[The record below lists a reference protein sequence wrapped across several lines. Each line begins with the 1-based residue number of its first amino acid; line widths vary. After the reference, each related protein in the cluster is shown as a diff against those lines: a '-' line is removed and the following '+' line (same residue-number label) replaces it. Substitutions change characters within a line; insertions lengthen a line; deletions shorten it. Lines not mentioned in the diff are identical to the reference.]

1 MYWDQYRVKFGRFEL
16 YPISD
21 GDFWLDGG
29 SMYGA
34 VPKVL
39 WGKLAPVDRKNRVKL
54 AMNCLLIRTP
64 DAQVLVD
71 TGMGNKLS
79 KKLTQIYKRVRGPRL
94 LSSLAS
100 INVRPEDIDFVI
112 NTHLH
117 FDHCGGNT
125 VKKDG
130 QYIPTFPQ
138 AQYII
143 QQQEWYS
150 AHNTDEKTK
159 SSYRASDFV
168 PLKAAGQ
175 LNLVDGDY
183 EVVPG
188 VEVIVTSGHT
198 LGHQSVL
205 IKSEGHQALYLGD
218 MIPTTHHL
226 KAPYLTGFDL
236 YPVDLLH
243 NKKEVIARAVAEK
256 LLLIFEHDPDIIA
269 ARLIDDTGKRK
280 LVPISL

>member
-1 MYWDQYRVKFGRFEL
+1 MKFGKFEL
-16 YPISD
+16 YPVSD

-34 VPKVL
+34 VPKVI
-39 WGKLAPVDRKNRVKL
+39 WSKLTPVDRKNRVKL

-71 TGMGNKLS
+71 TGMGNKFS
-79 KKLTQIYKRVRGPRL
+79 RKLMEIYKRARGPRL
-94 LSSLAS
+94 LSSLAR
-100 INVRPEDIDFVI
+100 IKIKPQDIDFVI

-125 VKKDG
+125 IKKDG
-130 QYIPTFPQ
+130 KYIPTFPE

-143 QQQEWYS
+143 QQQEWYN

-159 SSYRASDFV
+159 SSYRVGDFE
-168 PLKAAGQ
+168 PLKDAGQ
-175 LNLVDGDY
+175 LNLVDGDH

-188 VEVIVTSGHT
+188 VEVIVTNGHT
-198 LGHQSVL
+198 LGHQSVM
-205 IKSEGHQALYLGD
+205 ITSEGNNAFYLGD

-236 YPVDLLH
+236 YPVDLLQK
-243 NKKEVIARAVAEK
+243 KKEVIHRAAAENW
-256 LLLIFEHDPDIIA
+256 LLVFEHDPDMIA
-269 ARLIDDTGKRK
+269 ARLLDESGKRK
-280 LVPISL
+280 LVPIAL

>member
-1 MYWDQYRVKFGRFEL
+1 MKFGRFNL
-16 YPISD
+16 SLISD

-29 SMYGA
+29 AMYGS

-39 WGKLAPVDRKNRVKL
+39 WSRLTPVDRKNRVKL

-79 KKLTQIYKRVRGPRL
+79 PKLMAIYKRVRGPRL
-94 LSSLAS
+94 LSSLAR
-100 INVRPEDIDFVI
+100 IDIRPEEIDFVI

-125 VKKDG
+125 VKKNG
-130 QYIPTFPQ
+130 QYVTTFSK
-138 AQYII
+138 AQYVI

-159 SSYRASDFV
+159 SSYRTSDFE

-188 VEVIVTSGHT
+188 VEVFVTSGHT

-205 IKSEGHQALYLGD
+205 IKSEGQQALYLGD

-236 YPVDLLH
+236 YPVDLLQ
-243 NKKEVIARAVAEK
+243 NKKELIARAVADK
-256 LLLIFEHDPDIIA
+256 WLLIFVHDPDIIA
-269 ARLIDDTGKRK
+269 ARLTDEDGKRK
-280 LVPISL
+280 LVPVAL